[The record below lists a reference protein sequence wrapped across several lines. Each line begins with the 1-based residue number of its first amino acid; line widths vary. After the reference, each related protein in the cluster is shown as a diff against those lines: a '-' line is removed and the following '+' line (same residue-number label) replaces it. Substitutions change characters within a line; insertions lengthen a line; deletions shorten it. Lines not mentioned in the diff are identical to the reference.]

1 MKKNE
6 FRMSEVPP
14 GSVLPLGDVEVFSVE
29 GGFCATQARCTHAQG
44 LLSEGTFDGSTVT
57 CRRHGSQFNVR
68 TGAVLRGPAKD
79 PLKTYRVT
87 VDGEVGRL
95 GVALAP
101 AVQSEPGVPE
111 TARSTLLSSSANMAL
126 LFPMLSSAQS
136 ARIASH
142 GVIRPITRGEVLIEG
157 GQTNVPFFVLKA
169 GEIEVIRPSAIEEI
183 LIAVVGPAQFTGDI
197 SMILGRPAQMR
208 LRVSDSGEVVQLTR
222 DQMHSLIQTDAEIS
236 EVLMRALIHRRAAMV
251 AQGIGDVLLIGS
263 AGSASTLR
271 IKQFLTR
278 NGHPFQYLDLDQDAD
293 VRQLLARFH
302 LEPAE
307 IPVVICRG
315 EAVLKNPGNQ
325 EIADHLGFNQGIDHT
340 HLRDVVIVGAG
351 PAGLASAVYAASEG
365 LDVLVIEPNSPGG
378 QASSSSRI
386 ENYLGFPTGI
396 SGRELAGRAYAQAQ
410 KFGAEVMIAKG
421 ATELACEHNHY
432 GVRLDDGVSIP
443 ARTVV
448 IATGARYR
456 RPSLANLGQFEGA
469 GVYYS
474 ATFMEAQLCNGDEV
488 IVVGGAN
495 SAGQAAVFLA
505 QAARHVHL
513 LVRASSLWA
522 SMSRYLIRRIEETPT
537 IQVKTRTEIVSLE
550 GNGHLERVRWRD
562 GTGAVTSQDIKHVF
576 LMTGAEANTGWL
588 NGRVALD
595 AKGFIKTGWDLTQ
608 EDLAAARWPLDR
620 SPYLL
625 ETSLPGVLAV
635 GDVRCGNVKRVA
647 SAVGEGSIAV
657 SFVHRTLA
665 DSFKRKDSV

>member
-1 MKKNE
+1 M
-6 FRMSEVPP
+6 
-14 GSVLPLGDVEVFSVE
+14 
-29 GGFCATQARCTHAQG
+29 TQ
-44 LLSEGTFDGSTVT
+44 
-57 CRRHGSQFNVR
+57 
-68 TGAVLRGPAKD
+68 
-79 PLKTYRVT
+79 
-87 VDGEVGRL
+87 
-95 GVALAP
+95 
-101 AVQSEPGVPE
+101 
-111 TARSTLLSSSANMAL
+111 TARSTLLSSAANAAL
-126 LFPMLSSAQS
+126 MFPVLSSAQI

-142 GVIRPITRGEVLIEG
+142 GVIRPITRGEVLIDS
-157 GQTNVPFFVLKA
+157 GQSNVPFFVLKA
-169 GEIEVIRPSAIEEI
+169 GEIEVIRPSALDEI
-183 LIAVVGPAQFTGDI
+183 LVAIVGPAQFTGDI

-222 DQMHSLIQTDAEIS
+222 DEMHALIQTDAEIS
-236 EVLMRALIHRRAAMV
+236 EVLMRALIHRRV
-251 AQGIGDVLLIGS
+251 ATVAHGIGDVLLIGS
-263 AGSASTLR
+263 VGSGATLR

-278 NGHPFQYLDLDQDAD
+278 NGHPFKYLDLDRDAD
-293 VRQLLARFH
+293 VRQLLDRFH
-302 LEPAE
+302 VEPAE

-315 EAVLKNPGNQ
+315 EAVLKNPSNQ
-325 EIADHLGFNQGIDHT
+325 EIADCLGFNMGIDHT
-340 HLRDVVIVGAG
+340 HRRDVVIVGAG
-351 PAGLASAVYAASEG
+351 PAGLAAAVYAASEG
-365 LDVLVIEPNSPGG
+365 FDVLVIEAG
-378 QASSSSRI
+378 SSSRI

-396 SGRELAGRAYAQAQ
+396 SGGELAGRAYAQAQ

-421 ATELACEHNHY
+421 AAELVCEHKAY
-432 GVRLDDGVSIP
+432 GVRLDDNVTIP

-469 GVYYS
+469 GVYYN
-474 ATFMEAQLCNGDEV
+474 ATFMEAQHCDGDDV

-495 SAGQAAVFLA
+495 SAGQAALFLA
-505 QAARHVHL
+505 QTGRHVHL
-513 LVRASSLWA
+513 LVRSNSLSA

-537 IQVKTRTEIVSLE
+537 IQIKTRTEIVALE

-562 GTGAVTSQDIKHVF
+562 DTGAVTSQNIKHVF

-608 EDLAAARWPLDR
+608 EDLAAAHWPLDR

-625 ETSLPGVLAV
+625 ETSLPGVFAV

-657 SFVHRTLA
+657 SFVHGALA
-665 DSFKRKDSV
+665 E